1 MPEEVELDRRK
12 PYPRAVEIEIMH
24 NPFAV
29 SKAKKG
35 KKGKKKWYMII
46 LYYICINFISFLL
59 DLE

>member
-35 KKGKKKWYMII
+35 KKGKKK
-46 LYYICINFISFLL
+46 
-59 DLE
+59 